1 MKRYNLNVAEQL
13 LNNFIGLS
21 GFDIT
26 DKSRKEEKV
35 CKRSFF
41 NYLLHRTNNM
51 NPSNIEDFY
60 KEKGGTLTRLSIR
73 HSLDRYDYYYENFE
87 QFRKYYD
94 NYFIGSEEQKKL
106 NKKREVKSKAEFK
119 QDELFNVING
129 LKEDWQRTEML
140 EMVNLRIK
148 SWEWKY
154 SDKCEIISC
163 SDGITSLTF

>member
-1 MKRYNLNVAEQL
+1 MKKYNFNTAEQL

-41 NYLLHRTNNM
+41 NYLIHKINNM

-94 NYFIGSEEQKKL
+94 NYFPPIDV
-106 NKKREVKSKAEFK
+106 KRKSRLENNDLIN
-119 QDELFNVING
+119 DELFFVIDSIR
-129 LKEDWQRTEML
+129 EPFRRAEML
-140 EMVNLRIK
+140 EMVKLRIK
-148 SWEWKY
+148 SWEWKNRDECTVY
-154 SDKCEIISC
+154 DCSSDIS
-163 SDGITSLTF
+163 SLTF